1 MYGRILVPL
10 DGTQE
15 AEKVLPLVG
24 KVVIPGGEVILLHVL
39 PVFPATT
46 MGDFVQPGAQREEAE
61 RERMLS
67 YMRGVLERVGGP
79 PGRRRCEVVVSKSVV
94 DGITDFA
101 SREAVDLIAM
111 YTHDRR
117 GLSRLVRG
125 SAAERVRRTVHIE
138 VQVFGPRELG
148 EDIPSTVSAEE
159 ESGLRRR
166 IVKEADAFKGMSD
179 KQLDRVAALA
189 RRSTVAAGEVLG
201 TGGEPG
207 AHLFVIVQG
216 EAQLSTQSG
225 VGEITVRIAGPG
237 ESFPLAA
244 LAGAGTL
251 ITSAKALTEME
262 LLAIPR
268 SDILTLCSESPE
280 IGMRIYAN
288 IADVFVNRYKK
299 TLAHLTAVEE
309 RALKDADFL
318 ANV

>member
-24 KVVIPGGEVILLHVL
+24 KVVVPGGEVILLHVL
-39 PVFPATT
+39 PVFPAMT

-61 RERMLS
+61 RSRMAT
-67 YMRGVLERVGGP
+67 YMRGLVERVGGP

-94 DGITDFA
+94 DGITGFA
-101 SREAVDLIAM
+101 SREDVDLIAM
-111 YTHDRR
+111 YTHDRK
-117 GLSRLVRG
+117 GLARLARG
-125 SAAERVRRTVHIE
+125 SVAEKVRRTVPIE

-148 EDIPSTVSAEE
+148 EAIPSTLSDEE
-159 ESGLRRR
+159 ESSLRRR
-166 IVKEADAFKGMSD
+166 VLKEADAFKGMSD
-179 KQLDRVAALA
+179 EQLDKVASLA

-216 EAQLSTQSG
+216 EAQLSTHSG
-225 VGEITVRIAGPG
+225 VGEITVRIAGPS

-244 LAGAGTL
+244 RAGAGTL
-251 ITSAKALTEME
+251 ITSAKALTDME

-268 SDILTLCSESPE
+268 SGMLALCSESPE
-280 IGMRIYAN
+280 IGMRMYAN

-299 TLAHLTAVEE
+299 TLGRLTAIEE
-309 RALKDADFL
+309 RTLKDADFL